1 MFGYTGYQNLPRQAQ
16 PTYQPNQYGQM
27 GYAMPQMAPV
37 DYASL
42 NSGAPGGM
50 PDPIAGLA
58 KLGINLDPQQVAAI
72 RSQMTPENMARAQA
86 MMADPAIRAKMAQ
99 MMAMA
104 RNGQLSPEV
113 MQQMMASGGMAG
125 GIPPE
130 LGLESAPLSAGQ
142 LMQVG
147 VLSGVL
153 GLGSGW
159 AISRFMNHIHNNTNP
174 GWLENGLKAIE
185 RLPGVAAISNR
196 LSTAIEGS
204 TSPTNILRSLDA
216 AVTREEVSRSFVQSF
231 FGPNGHY
238 MAGEAGVGVEATLRK
253 AITTPMGGVT
263 ADTVINHLRSATSP
277 QHIQRVLKADPMHF
291 LPETIQQAVKDEV
304 GNLKPGFLTRML
316 RRVGILSTP
325 PLPTLTLGVVD
336 NWHAQHELIQAIE
349 QRFTSGTISQSAYES
364 ATTALGKQ
372 FGKGFE
378 ARLASALTADT
389 SNALRQT
396 IATSLNVP
404 LASIQGQTAQQLINT
419 VRTLPGRQAIWQQL
433 NNSTQGLLTSAL
445 GATETSTWG
454 SVIKSVEQNHIATHL
469 KDSNVFNQLYRRI
482 RGFFN
487 HASSLEHSTLP
498 MVAERHA
505 LREALKNRG
514 IGPVGRFFA
523 SLGYDLQRTL
533 SGTRYRSLGGRAI
546 MDSSPALYRILG
558 SLGMSFLTFGFAVS
572 SAYKAPKESR
582 TARFFDSL
590 ATGLGGF
597 MGFEMGQR
605 LIAETG
611 LMTRWG
617 WFSRLCTKTIPLI
630 NLTPWKPTWGG
641 FIGTLVIPA
650 VLGWG
655 ISTLFQKPMNW
666 IFGDP
671 EKIEK
676 KLQAKKLAEFQKKQE
691 VEAAKQAAQATK
703 QPQQV
708 TPTYPTNY
716 AYPSNQGW
724 GQPTYPANNGWG
736 HYYNNQHPQYATAAQ
751 YPNAYP
757 QMTPNMMMPQ
767 QQPTVAN
774 TPQVPNNTGITAPKT
789 APTAKPTPINATPP
803 KKKHHGISRE
813 ELRSNPTERELYAA
827 SPQDDKH
834 FMSQL
839 WGLH

>member
-1 MFGYTGYQNLPRQAQ
+1 MFGYTGYPGLPTQAQ
-16 PTYQPNQYGQM
+16 PSYQPNPYGQM
-27 GYAMPQMAPV
+27 AYAMPQGGAV

-42 NSGAPGGM
+42 SGNGLGGGL
-50 PDPIAGLA
+50 PDPISGLQ

-72 RSQMTPENMARAQA
+72 RAQMTPENMARAQA
-86 MMADPAIRAKMAQ
+86 MMANPAIRAKMAQ
-99 MMAMA
+99 MMTLA
-104 RNGQLSPEV
+104 RNGQLTPDM
-113 MQQMMASGGMAG
+113 MQQMMANGGLAGGMN
-125 GIPPE
+125 PE
-130 LGLESAPLSAGQ
+130 MGLESAPLTPGQ

-147 VLSGVL
+147 IISGVL

-185 RLPGVAAISNR
+185 RLPGVAAISNH
-196 LSTAIEGS
+196 LSNAIEGS
-204 TSPTNILRSLDA
+204 TSPTNVLRSLDA

-238 MAGEAGVGVEATLRK
+238 MAGEAGVGIEETLRR
-253 AITTPMGGVT
+253 AVTPTGGVT
-263 ADTVINHLRSATSP
+263 ADTVLNHLRSATTP
-277 QHIQRVLKADPMHF
+277 QHIHRVLDADPMHF
-291 LPETIQQAVKDEV
+291 LPESIQQAVKDEV
-304 GNLKPGFLTRML
+304 GNLKPGRFTRFM
-316 RRVGILSTP
+316 RRLGIFSTP
-325 PLPTLTLGVVD
+325 PAPTLSLGVVD

-372 FGKGFE
+372 FGRGFE
-378 ARLASALTADT
+378 ARLANALAADT
-389 SNALRQT
+389 TNALRQT
-396 IATSLNVP
+396 IATSLSVP
-404 LASIQGQTAQQLINT
+404 VASIQTHTAEQLMT
-419 VRTLPGRQAIWQQL
+419 LVRNMPGRQAIWQQL
-433 NNSTQGLLTSAL
+433 NNNTNGLLTASL

-454 SVIKSVEQNHIATHL
+454 AVARSFEQNHIATHL
-469 KDSNVFNQLYRRI
+469 KDSNVFNQLFNRI

-487 HASSLEHSTLP
+487 HASSMEHSTLP

-546 MDSSPALYRILG
+546 MDSSPALYRVLG

-582 TARFFDSL
+582 TARFFDAL

-617 WFSRLCTKTIPLI
+617 WFSRLCTRTIPLI

-650 VLGWG
+650 ILGWG

-666 IFGDP
+666 IFGNP

-676 KLQAKKLAEFQKKQE
+676 KLQAKKLADLQKQQEADMAKQ
-691 VEAAKQAAQATK
+691 AKQAAQAAK
-703 QPQQV
+703 QQ
-708 TPTYPTNY
+708 PTAVYPNQYPTQYPTNPGWMPNT
-716 AYPSNQGW
+716 YPSNNAWANYYGNQ
-724 GQPTYPANNGWG
+724 QPVP
-736 HYYNNQHPQYATAAQ
+736 YATAAQ
-751 YPNAYP
+751 YPSAYP
-757 QMTPNMMMPQ
+757 QMMPQ
-767 QQPTVAN
+767 QPVTTSRPQPVATNTVVE
-774 TPQVPNNTGITAPKT
+774 TPKLPVAKRPPIKVRDPKR
-789 APTAKPTPINATPP
+789 
-803 KKKHHGISRE
+803 HHGISRE
-813 ELRSNPTERELYAA
+813 ELRSNPTERELVATA
-827 SPQDDKH
+827 PEDDKH
-834 FMSQL
+834 FMGQL